1 MIHDNNA
8 KIKLAKG
15 ACTGGVPTDLRRR
28 DVFHEPKHPP
38 PLTVTVGKYGLT
50 KQHLF

>member
-15 ACTGGVPTDLRRR
+15 ACAGGVPIGLRRR

-38 PLTVTVGKYGLT
+38 PLTVSVGKYGLT
-50 KQHLF
+50 KQRLF